1 MSAVHTTDWI
11 LFAVTVLGMMGL
23 DLLVF
28 GRHSHHV
35 SFRESAIRSVAWIGV
50 SLAFNAYL
58 FVRHG
63 SNTAVPF
70 FLAYVVEK
78 SLSVDN
84 LFVFLAVFS
93 YFKVPDQHQQRVL
106 FWGVFGAVVM
116 RAVFILLG
124 AALLAKFSWT
134 MYLFGGFLIYTGVKL
149 VVSGDNDDIDPSNS
163 PALRFAKRFLRTTP
177 ELDGERFFTV
187 KNGVRYATPL
197 FLVLIVIEFTDL
209 LFAVDSVPAVLAI
222 SDDLFIV
229 YASNIFAIM
238 GLRSLYFM
246 LSGMMGRF
254 HYLSFG
260 LAGVLTFIGLK
271 MVAHSWIKIGNWVSL
286 GVIGSLLALSIVAS
300 LLRKP
305 GHGSDTGDALPP
317 KGPATEE

>member
-1 MSAVHTTDWI
+1 
-11 LFAVTVLGMMGL
+11 MMGL

-35 SFRESAIRSVAWIGV
+35 SFRESAIRSVAWIGA
-50 SLAFNAYL
+50 SLAFNAFIY
-58 FVRHG
+58 VRHG
-63 SNTAVPF
+63 SEMAVPF

-93 YFKVPDQHQQRVL
+93 YFKVPDEHQQRVL

-116 RAVFILLG
+116 RAIFILLG
-124 AALLAKFSWT
+124 AALLTRFSWM
-134 MYLFGGFLIYTGVKL
+134 MYFFGGFLIYTGVKL
-149 VVSGDNDDIDPSNS
+149 AVSGEDDDIDPANS

-177 ELDGERFFTV
+177 KLDGERFFTV
-187 KNGVRYATPL
+187 KDGVRYATPL

-254 HYLSFG
+254 HYLSYG
-260 LAGVLTFIGLK
+260 LAGVLTFIGVK
-271 MVAHSWIKIGNWVSL
+271 MVAHSWIHIGNWVSL
-286 GVIGSLLALSIVAS
+286 GVIGGLLSVSVIAS

-305 GHGSDTGDALPP
+305 GHASDAGDALTPQDQ
-317 KGPATEE
+317 ATKE

>member
-1 MSAVHTTDWI
+1 MSVVHTTDWVV
-11 LFAVTVLGMMGL
+11 FVVTVLGVMAL
-23 DLLVF
+23 DLLIF

-35 SFRESAIRSVAWIGV
+35 SFRESTIRSLVWIGV

-63 SNTAVPF
+63 SDTAVPF

-93 YFKVPDQHQQRVL
+93 YFKIPDQHQQRVL

-116 RAVFILLG
+116 RAIFILLG

-134 MYLFGGFLIYTGVKL
+134 MYVFGGFLIYTGVKL
-149 VVSGDNDDIDPSNS
+149 GFGGGDDDMDPANS

-177 ELDGERFFTV
+177 DLDGEKFITV
-187 KNGVRYATPL
+187 KDGVRYATPL
-197 FLVLIVIEFTDL
+197 MLVLIVIEFTDV

-254 HYLSFG
+254 HYLNFG
-260 LAGVLTFIGLK
+260 LAAVLSFIGVK
-271 MVAHSWIKIGNWVSL
+271 MVIHGWVKIGNWVSL
-286 GVIGSLLALSIVAS
+286 GVILGVLTVSIVAS

-305 GHGSDTGDALPP
+305 GRASEAGDTVNSEDNPS
-317 KGPATEE
+317 

>member
-1 MSAVHTTDWI
+1 MSVVHTIDWI
-11 LFAVTVLGMMGL
+11 LFAVSILGMMGL

-35 SFRESAIRSVAWIGV
+35 SFRESAIRSSAWIGLA
-50 SLAFNAYL
+50 LAFNAYL
-58 FVRHG
+58 YFRHG
-63 SNTAVPF
+63 ANTAVPF
-70 FLAYVVEK
+70 FLAYVVEQ

-93 YFKVPDQHQQRVL
+93 YFKIKDEHQQRVL

-116 RAVFILLG
+116 RAIFMVLG
-124 AALLAKFSWT
+124 AALLARFTWT
-134 MYLFGGFLIYTGVKL
+134 MYIFGGFLIYTGVKL
-149 VVSGDNDDIDPSNS
+149 AVSGEDDDIDPSNS

-187 KNGVRYATPL
+187 KDGVRYATPL
-197 FLVLIVIEFTDL
+197 LLVLIVIEFTDL

-254 HYLSFG
+254 HYLSYG
-260 LAGVLTFIGLK
+260 LAGVLTFIGVK
-271 MVAHSWIKIGNWVSL
+271 MVAHSWIHIGNWVSL
-286 GVIGSLLALSIVAS
+286 GVIGSLLTLSVVAS

-305 GHGSDTGDALPP
+305 GHVSDTGDSIIPEPP
-317 KGPATEE
+317 TED